1 MLKLFCIIHESAL
14 EPVLEQLQRMACIHF
29 FNVREYFKFL
39 TPVENRMEEISV
51 LEERISE
58 LLSDLRPE
66 GKMSFLERLLGP
78 KVVPVEIL
86 ERAESLDVIEGE
98 VEQVEITYLTFCEK
112 LSEVDGE
119 LRRIEE
125 EMDAIKREAIDIEA
139 LPEDSALK
147 RMYVELVQERAAME
161 RCLMEI
167 EAELS
172 LFKKES
178 YPHMLALKERIKN
191 IKLRA
196 EALEKF
202 GRSRSTIF
210 FAGWVPERDR
220 ERVGSAVEEAA
231 DGLAI
236 LEFYPPTSDESPP
249 ILLENPRV
257 IKPYEVLT
265 TAYGLP
271 EYNGIDP
278 TPILA
283 ITFTAMFGMMFADV
297 GYGLALSL
305 LSLLLYLLTTYRE
318 RVLKDVNLIVFYA
331 GTASVFFGLLAG
343 EFFGGLLEIRPLLGS
358 YLQNLQ
364 LLLVLSFLLG
374 LTHISISL
382 ISRVL
387 SLKDVGYPIS
397 LLLILWGSA
406 AYLVLPQFRTPSTV
420 ILIAGLG
427 LLAKDRGV
435 EALEE
440 LIALAA
446 NVISYARVG
455 ALAVIHVTM
464 ARLLVEAVETIPGG
478 VAGVILTAIIFALGA
493 VFILASGTF
502 IVFIQSLRLHWLE
515 FFRRFYSGKGEM
527 FKPLAYISEYTYML

>member
-29 FNVREYFKFL
+29 FNVREHFKFL
-39 TPVENRMEEISV
+39 MPVENRMEEICV

-78 KVVPVEIL
+78 RVVPVEIL
-86 ERAESLDVIEGE
+86 ERGESLDVIEGE
-98 VEQVEITYLTFCEK
+98 VEQVEMTYLTFCEK
-112 LSEVDGE
+112 LSEVDSE

-125 EMDAIKREAIDIEA
+125 EIDTIKREAIDIEA

-147 RMYVELVQERAAME
+147 RRYMELVQEGEAME
-161 RCLMEI
+161 RCLTEI

-178 YPHMLALKERIKN
+178 YPHILALRERIKN

-210 FAGWVPERDR
+210 FAGWVPEKHR

-236 LEFYPPTSDESPP
+236 IEFYPPASDESPP

-343 EFFGGLLEIRPLLGS
+343 EFFGGLLEIRPILGS

-364 LLLVLSFLLG
+364 LLLLLSFLLG

-406 AYLVLPQFRTPSTV
+406 AYLALPQFRTPSTL
-420 ILIAGLG
+420 ILIIGLG
-427 LLAKDRGV
+427 LLVKEKGI

-464 ARLLVEAVETIPGG
+464 ARLLVGVVETIPGG
-478 VAGVILTAIIFALGA
+478 AAGVILTAVIFALGA

-502 IVFIQSLRLHWLE
+502 IVFVQSLRLHWLE

-527 FKPLAYISEYTYML
+527 FKPLAYISKYTYML